1 MTLRLDENRPPG
13 TEATKGIVETPG
25 DGDQL
30 GLHSA
35 VEVGTTK
42 TGGTLKTAVLVEDD
56 AFTQQRYP
64 REEIGEPGI
73 AIAVFGKVHHGRAPF
88 KR

>member
-1 MTLRLDENRPPG
+1 MTLRLDENRPSG

-42 TGGTLKTAVLVEDD
+42 AGGTLKTAVLVEDD
-56 AFTQQRYP
+56 AFTQQRRP
-64 REEIGEPGI
+64 RQEVGEPCI
-73 AIAVFGKVHHGRAPF
+73 AIAVFGEVHHCRP
-88 KR
+88 RSN